1 MAGQVHGRRPRRL
14 DAHDPA
20 VRLQLLHRKGD
31 AADETAAPD
40 GHHDLL
46 HVRQLLQDL
55 QADGAL
61 AGDHQR
67 VVERVGEGVALL
79 LRQPLRLRRRVV
91 IDAGHQH
98 HLCAVATGG
107 LHLADGRPGGHADH
121 RLDPQPGCGQG
132 NALGVVPRRAGD
144 DAPGRLLRRQ
154 AADLV
159 VGAPELE
166 GPGQL
171 QVFRLDVHVLPKF
184 RGPVQRC
191 PPGDA
196 PQGLLG
202 LPDHIQSQH
211 GLPSHVFLMLHYIG
225 VPGRI
230 QCTTPPM
237 FFIQ

>member
-1 MAGQVHGRRPRRL
+1 MFL
-14 DAHDPA
+14 C
-20 VRLQLLHRKGD
+20 
-31 AADETAAPD
+31 
-40 GHHDLL
+40 
-46 HVRQLLQDL
+46 
-55 QADGAL
+55 
-61 AGDHQR
+61 
-67 VVERVGEGVALL
+67 
-79 LRQPLRLRRRVV
+79 QPLRLRRGVV

-98 HLCAVATGG
+98 HLRAVAAGG

-202 LPDHIQSQH
+202 LSDHIQMHNS
-211 GLPSHVFLMLHYIG
+211 SNVFHSMTSFLQFVFMQRTSIFSPRAARRSSACCG
-225 VPGRI
+225 TESFQFISI
-230 QCTTPPM
+230 QI
-237 FFIQ
+237 FRKLL